1 MARKLR
7 IEYPGARY
15 HVINRGNYRDH
26 VFAEE
31 GAKQAFLKCLGEAA
45 AKAGWVVHAYVLM
58 SNHYHLALETPSG
71 NLVEGMRWLQATFSN
86 RFNRFRGERGHV
98 FQGRYKALVI
108 ETDGLGAVAH
118 YIHLNPV
125 RARLLPVER
134 LGEFADSSYA
144 ALLNPKQRP
153 DWLCVTG
160 FLDAAGE
167 LADTAA
173 GRRKYGEYLAWLA
186 EDKPAQRQLNFDS
199 MCWGWALGGDTFK
212 AALARK
218 HQKQLEKSGSKD
230 AVTREARELLWSA
243 ALKKAL
249 AALGKKSKDAP
260 NDIKSAPWKVAIATH
275 LKATTTVTNPWLAA
289 QLHMGAPEG
298 VSRYVT
304 ELHEGKRDE
313 AAELLLRLAPAK
325 G

>member
-1 MARKLR
+1 MS
-7 IEYPGARY
+7 
-15 HVINRGNYRDH
+15 RGS
-26 VFAEE
+26 V
-31 GAKQAFLKCLGEAA
+31 GQSGM
-45 AKAGWVVHAYVLM
+45 VVHAYVLM

-71 NLVEGMRWLQATFSN
+71 NLVEGMRWLQSTFSN

-125 RARLLPVER
+125 RARLLPIER

-144 ALLNPKQRP
+144 ALLNPKTRP
-153 DWLCVTG
+153 NWICVNA

-167 LADTAA
+167 LADTPA
-173 GRRKYGEYLAWLA
+173 GRRKYGEYLAWLS
-186 EDKPAQRQLNFDS
+186 EDTAAQKQLKFATMS
-199 MCWGWALGGDTFK
+199 RGWALGGDTFK

-218 HQKQLEKSGSKD
+218 HQQQLEKPGSKD
-230 AVTREARELLWSA
+230 AVTREARELLWAA
-243 ALKKAL
+243 ALKQAFAKL
-249 AALGKKSKDAP
+249 NKKSSHVAD
-260 NDIKSAPWKVAIATH
+260 DIKSAPWKVAIAAH

-298 VSRYVT
+298 VSRYVS
-304 ELHEGKRDE
+304 ELREGKRQD
-313 AAELLLRLAPAK
+313 AAELLKRLTSAPHK
-325 G
+325 

>member
-7 IEYPGARY
+7 IEFSGARY

-26 VFAEE
+26 VFASL
-31 GAKQAFLKCLGEAA
+31 GAKDAFLKCLGEAA
-45 AKAGWVVHAYVLM
+45 VKAGWIVHAYVLM

-71 NLVEGMRWLQATFSN
+71 NLVEGMRWLQSTFSN

-98 FQGRYKALVI
+98 FQGRYNALVI

-125 RARLLPVER
+125 RARLLPIER

-144 ALLNPKQRP
+144 ALLNPKTRP
-153 DWLCVTG
+153 EWLCVDA

-167 LADTAA
+167 LVDTPS

-186 EDKPAQRQLNFDS
+186 ENKAAQKQLNFATMS
-199 MCWGWALGGDTFK
+199 RGWALGGDTFK

-218 HQKQLEKSGSKD
+218 HQQQLEKPGSKD
-230 AVTREARELLWSA
+230 AVTREARELLWAA
-243 ALKKAL
+243 ALTQAL
-249 AALGKKSKDAP
+249 TKLNKKSSHVAD
-260 NDIKSAPWKVAIATH
+260 DIKSAPWKVAIAAH

-298 VSRYVT
+298 VSRYVS
-304 ELHEGKRDE
+304 ELREGKR
-313 AAELLLRLAPAK
+313 ATAEKTLSFLTRA
-325 G
+325 

>member
-7 IEYPGARY
+7 IEFPGARY

-26 VFAEE
+26 VFAED

-125 RARLLPVER
+125 RARLLPVGR

-144 ALLNPKQRP
+144 ALLAPKRRP
-153 DWLCVTG
+153 TWLCVDA
-160 FLDAAGE
+160 FLDAAGG
-167 LADTAA
+167 LADTPA
-173 GRRKYGEYLAWLA
+173 GRRKYGEYLGWLA
-186 EDKPAQRQLNFDS
+186 EDKPAQKQLNFDA
-199 MCWGWALGGDTFK
+199 MCHGWALGGDDFK
-212 AALARK
+212 AALVRR
-218 HQKQLEKSGSKD
+218 HQKQLEKPGSKD
-230 AVTREARELLWSA
+230 ADSREARELVWAA
-243 ALKKAL
+243 ALKKAFTR
-249 AALGKKSKDAP
+249 LGKKSADIAVS
-260 NDIKSAPWKVAIATH
+260 IKSAPWKVAIAAH
-275 LKATTTVTNPWLAA
+275 LKETTTVTNPWLAA
-289 QLHMGAPEG
+289 QLGMGAPEG
-298 VSRYVT
+298 VSRYVS
-304 ELHEGKRDE
+304 ELHEGQRAE
-313 AAELLLRLAPAK
+313 AKQLLARLAK
-325 G
+325 L